1 MLKYVAK
8 RFMFMILTLFLVVT
22 ATFFLIRLMP
32 GSPFND
38 DQLSKEQVAVLQA
51 NYGLNDNMFTQYTRY
66 MKNVLKGD
74 LGQSFQT
81 KKDVSELIAQRLPT
95 TVKIGTQALL
105 VGSIVG
111 ILVGVVAALKRN
123 TIWDYSATAFA
134 VLGISVPSFIFAI
147 LLQSILAVNIDAFPV
162 IYSRNQPF
170 ISSILPTIALS
181 VGVIANIARF
191 MRTEL
196 IEVLG
201 SDFVLL
207 AEAKGLKTKAVI
219 GKHAIRNALTPVI
232 TIVGPMTVGLLT
244 GSTVI
249 ERIFSVPGVGSLL
262 VEGILTNDY
271 FVIVGVAMFYSI
283 LYLLALFIVD
293 ILYGVVDPR
302 IRVAGG
308 SK

>member
-1 MLKYVAK
+1 MLKYIVK
-8 RFMFMILTLFLVVT
+8 RFMFMLLTLFIVVT

-38 DQLSKEQVAVLQA
+38 DQLSKEQIEILEE
-51 NYGLNDNMFTQYTRY
+51 NYGLNDGIFTQYVRY
-66 MKNVLKGD
+66 MGNILKGD

-81 KKDVSELIAQRLPT
+81 KKEVTTLIAERLPT

-105 VGSIVG
+105 LGSCIG
-111 ILVGVVAALKRN
+111 ILIGVIAALKRN
-123 TIWDYSATAFA
+123 TVWDYASTVVA

-147 LLQSILAVNIDAFPV
+147 LLQSTLGVNSEFFSV
-162 IYSRNQPF
+162 VYSRSNPF
-170 ISSILPTIALS
+170 VSSILPTIALS
-181 VGVIANIARF
+181 VGVIATIARF

-207 AEAKGLKTKAVI
+207 AEAKGIKTSSVI
-219 GKHAIRNALTPVI
+219 LKHAIRNALTPVI

-262 VEGILTNDY
+262 VDGILTNDY

-293 ILYGVVDPR
+293 ILYGIIDPR

-308 SK
+308 TS

>member
-1 MLKYVAK
+1 MLKYIAK
-8 RFMFMILTLFLVVT
+8 RFMFMLLTLFIVVT

-38 DQLSKEQVAVLQA
+38 DQLSKEQIEILEE
-51 NYGLNDNMFTQYTRY
+51 NYGLNDGIFTQYVRY
-66 MKNVLKGD
+66 MSNVLKGD
-74 LGQSFQT
+74 LGESFQT
-81 KKDVSELIAQRLPT
+81 KKEVSTLIAERLPT

-105 VGSIVG
+105 LGSCIG
-111 ILVGVVAALKRN
+111 ILIGVIAALKRN
-123 TIWDYSATAFA
+123 TVWDYASTVVA

-147 LLQSILAVNIDAFPV
+147 LLQSTLGVNTDFFSV
-162 IYSRNQPF
+162 VYSRSNPF
-170 ISSILPTIALS
+170 TSSILPTIALS
-181 VGVIANIARF
+181 VGVIATIARF

-207 AEAKGLKTKAVI
+207 AEAKGIKTSSVI
-219 GKHAIRNALTPVI
+219 LKHAIRNALTPVI
-232 TIVGPMTVGLLT
+232 TIIGPMTVGLLT

-271 FVIVGVAMFYSI
+271 FVIIGVAMFYSI

-293 ILYGVVDPR
+293 ILYGIVDPR

-308 SK
+308 KS

>member
-1 MLKYVAK
+1 MLKYILK
-8 RFMFMILTLFLVVT
+8 RFMFMLLTLFLVVT

-38 DQLSKEQVAVLQA
+38 DQLSKEQIAILEE
-51 NYGLNDNMFTQYTRY
+51 NYGLDDDMFTQYVRY
-66 MKNVLKGD
+66 MKNVMKGD

-81 KKDVSELIAQRLPT
+81 KKDVAGLISERLPT
-95 TVKIGTQALL
+95 TVKLGVQALIL
-105 VGSIVG
+105 GSVVG
-111 ILVGVVAALKRN
+111 ILIGVVAALKRN
-123 TIWDYSATAFA
+123 TIWDYSSTAFA

-147 LLQSILAVNIDAFPV
+147 LLQSILGVKFSFFPV
-162 IYSRNQPF
+162 VYSRSQPI
-170 ISSILPTIALS
+170 ISSILPTLALS

-219 GKHAIRNALTPVI
+219 SKHAIRNALTPVI

-262 VEGILTNDY
+262 VDGILTNDY
-271 FVIVGVAMFYSI
+271 FVIIGVAMFYSI

-308 SK
+308 KN

>member
-1 MLKYVAK
+1 MLKYIAK
-8 RFMFMILTLFLVVT
+8 RFMFMLLTLFIVVT

-38 DQLSKEQVAVLQA
+38 DQLSKEQIEILEE
-51 NYGLNDNMFTQYTRY
+51 NYGLNEGIFTQYTRY
-66 MKNVLKGD
+66 MGNILKGD

-81 KKDVSELIAQRLPT
+81 KKDVTTLISERLPT
-95 TVKIGTQALL
+95 TVKIGTQALVL
-105 VGSIVG
+105 GSSIG
-111 ILVGVVAALKRN
+111 ILIGVVAALKRN
-123 TIWDYSATAFA
+123 TVWDYASTIVA
-134 VLGISVPSFIFAI
+134 VLGISVPSFVFAI
-147 LLQSILAVNIDAFPV
+147 MLQSTLGVNSDIFTV
-162 IYSRNQPF
+162 VYSRSNPF
-170 ISSILPTIALS
+170 ISSILPTVALS
-181 VGVIANIARF
+181 VGVIATIARF

-207 AEAKGLKTKAVI
+207 AEAKGIKTRSVI
-219 GKHAIRNALTPVI
+219 LKHAIRNALTPVV

-262 VEGILTNDY
+262 IDGILTNDY

-293 ILYGVVDPR
+293 ILYGVIDPR

-308 SK
+308 NS

>member
-1 MLKYVAK
+1 MLKYIAK
-8 RFMFMILTLFLVVT
+8 RFIFMLLTLFIVVT

-38 DQLSKEQVAVLQA
+38 DQLSKEQIEILEE
-51 NYGLNDNMFTQYTRY
+51 NYGLNDGIFTQYTRY
-66 MKNVLKGD
+66 MGNILKGD

-81 KKDVSELIAQRLPT
+81 KKDVSSLIAERLPT

-105 VGSIVG
+105 LGSCIG
-111 ILVGVVAALKRN
+111 ILIGVIAALKRN
-123 TIWDYSATAFA
+123 TVWDYASTVVA

-147 LLQSILAVNIDAFPV
+147 LLQSTLGVNSDFFSV
-162 IYSRNQPF
+162 VYSRSNPF
-170 ISSILPTIALS
+170 VSSILPTVALS
-181 VGVIANIARF
+181 VGVIATIARF

-207 AEAKGLKTKAVI
+207 AEAKGIKTRAVI
-219 GKHAIRNALTPVI
+219 SKHAIRNALTPVI

-262 VEGILTNDY
+262 VDGILTNDY
-271 FVIVGVAMFYSI
+271 FVIIGVAMFYSI

-293 ILYGVVDPR
+293 ILYGIIDPR

-308 SK
+308 KS

>member
-1 MLKYVAK
+1 MLKYILK
-8 RFMFMILTLFLVVT
+8 RFMFMLLTLFLVVT

-38 DQLSKEQVAVLQA
+38 DQLSKEQIAILEE
-51 NYGLNDNMFTQYTRY
+51 NYGLDDDMFTQYVRY
-66 MKNVLKGD
+66 MKNVIKGD

-81 KKDVSELIAQRLPT
+81 KKDVAGLISERLPT
-95 TVKIGTQALL
+95 TVKLGVQALML
-105 VGSIVG
+105 GSIVG
-111 ILVGVVAALKRN
+111 ILIGVVAALKRN
-123 TIWDYSATAFA
+123 TIWDYSSTAFA

-147 LLQSILAVNIDAFPV
+147 LLQSILGVKFSFFPV
-162 IYSRNQPF
+162 VYSRSQPI
-170 ISSILPTIALS
+170 ISSILPTLALS

-219 GKHAIRNALTPVI
+219 SKHAIRNALTPVI

-262 VEGILTNDY
+262 VDGILTNDY
-271 FVIVGVAMFYSI
+271 FVIIGVAMFYSI

-308 SK
+308 KS

>member
-1 MLKYVAK
+1 MLKYIVK
-8 RFMFMILTLFLVVT
+8 RFMFMLLTLFIVVT

-38 DQLSKEQVAVLQA
+38 DQLSKEQIEILEE
-51 NYGLNDNMFTQYTRY
+51 NYGLNDGIFTQYARY
-66 MKNVLKGD
+66 MGNILKGD

-81 KKDVSELIAQRLPT
+81 KKEVTTLIAERLPT

-105 VGSIVG
+105 LGSCIG
-111 ILVGVVAALKRN
+111 ILIGVIAALKRN
-123 TIWDYSATAFA
+123 TVWDYASTVVA

-147 LLQSILAVNIDAFPV
+147 LLQSTLGVNSEFFSV
-162 IYSRNQPF
+162 VYSRSNPF
-170 ISSILPTIALS
+170 VSSILPTIALS
-181 VGVIANIARF
+181 VGVIATIARF

-207 AEAKGLKTKAVI
+207 AEAKGIKTSSVI
-219 GKHAIRNALTPVI
+219 LKHAIRNALTPVI

-262 VEGILTNDY
+262 VDGILTNDY

-293 ILYGVVDPR
+293 ILYGIIDPR

-308 SK
+308 KS

>member
-1 MLKYVAK
+1 MFKYIVK
-8 RFMFMILTLFLVVT
+8 RFMFMLLTLFIVVT

-38 DQLSKEQVAVLQA
+38 DQLSKEQIEVLEE
-51 NYGLNDNMFTQYTRY
+51 NYGLNEGLFTQYTKY
-66 MKNVLKGD
+66 MGNILKGD

-81 KKDVSELIAQRLPT
+81 KKDVTTLIAERLPT

-105 VGSIVG
+105 LGSCIG
-111 ILVGVVAALKRN
+111 ILIGVLAALKRN
-123 TIWDYSATAFA
+123 TVWDYASTVVA
-134 VLGISVPSFIFAI
+134 VLGISVPSFVFAI
-147 LLQSILAVNIDAFPV
+147 LLQSTLGVNTEFFSV
-162 IYSRNQPF
+162 VYSRNHPF
-170 ISSILPTIALS
+170 ISSMLPTIALS
-181 VGVIANIARF
+181 VGVIATIARF

-207 AEAKGLKTKAVI
+207 AEAKGIKTRSVI
-219 GKHAIRNALTPVI
+219 FKHAIRNALTPVV

-262 VEGILTNDY
+262 VDGILTNDY

-293 ILYGVVDPR
+293 ILYGVIDPR

-308 SK
+308 KS

>member
-1 MLKYVAK
+1 MLKYIVK
-8 RFMFMILTLFLVVT
+8 RFMFMLLTLFIVVT

-38 DQLSKEQVAVLQA
+38 DQLSKEQIEILEE
-51 NYGLNDNMFTQYTRY
+51 NYGLNDGIFTQYVRY
-66 MKNVLKGD
+66 MGNILKGD

-81 KKDVSELIAQRLPT
+81 KKEVTTLIAERLPT

-105 VGSIVG
+105 LGSCIG
-111 ILVGVVAALKRN
+111 ILIGVIAALKRN
-123 TIWDYSATAFA
+123 TVWDYASTVVA

-147 LLQSILAVNIDAFPV
+147 LLQSTLGVNSEFFSV
-162 IYSRNQPF
+162 VYSRSNPF
-170 ISSILPTIALS
+170 VSSILPTIALS
-181 VGVIANIARF
+181 VGVIATIARF

-207 AEAKGLKTKAVI
+207 AEAKGIKTSSVI
-219 GKHAIRNALTPVI
+219 LKHAIRNALTPVI

-262 VEGILTNDY
+262 VDGILTNDY

-293 ILYGVVDPR
+293 ILYGIIDPR

-308 SK
+308 KS